1 MHNKFHLSTYS
12 RLLVCIRSQYTIF
25 LTRNCVN
32 GHCINGTC
40 VCNTCWIGK
49 TCEERVHRI
58 PKFTQTVFTFETKFS
73 NWINGSL
80 IGSLSLSDENSSL
93 ASCGS
98 VQFNI
103 VVGSN
108 YLPVAIDGTTGILKV
123 IESDYETMKNN
134 HTITF
139 QVTVRNANTSLN
151 ISDDATVNILFDEE
165 YSDEER
171 GSEIT
176 AVKRGVI
183 VPPNTINVTF
193 SRVYIQD
200 NPNYCLFDTW
210 FIDSVIVLTPGNN
223 SLIMKFS
230 GPSLNN
236 VYYGYIQYL
245 FAYYNGSNIANDYP
259 VKFSNLTYL
268 NNNSSSS
275 EFTMTSQ
282 ISVSSAPAN
291 DSNDFSI
298 RMRFQVGLFPQMSIP
313 PIGTN
318 LTVRMEALLTPKITV
333 DIPMR
338 VSSHCPIQYDSVNF
352 TKCPP
357 QVEVGGVYE
366 YSVDYFISRPI
377 GDYVFT
383 FTTDEFSASI
393 GHISLTLPTT
403 FSTYPEGYKIDTQ
416 QFVGYNFV
424 LTTIGYVSVSNL
436 QNPGVYDTTL
446 PMMNRSVR
454 LTVFIQIYR
463 PSLVSVKFEAK
474 ISPLG
479 KNSTVNFCESQLIAF
494 AGPNLAAKSNLT
506 SKDTSVV
513 NQAEKLQFFNLQLS
527 ILPSTTA
534 RYSIYITNTGK
545 LNTEQCSVD
554 YLLTENN
561 STKKI
566 RLITEYTVFQ
576 GRRTTGTTTI
586 GIFRNN
592 NPWNV
597 FYNFQIGVKLLYDTT
612 YVLGDTIQTYVQ
624 MFSGSSTVCS
634 FVVTLPIA
642 SMEKPTPTTPVSK
655 TPVVTIEKVEPRNS
669 QPTVNFSTIVEVRVK
684 FVEDFVYMPITFQ
697 LQVNSNEA
705 IIIRQSIQTI
715 GYLLKTVAPVNYYS
729 SVKPNLAR
737 LQINSVYFNESCTDA
752 QCDIAMRYSIIPIT
766 TKPLIITSTF
776 TSGVSSFTKT
786 LTITPRDNYSTVL
799 SSSQVLGVDL
809 ISIDS
814 KTIKNQVIPNY
825 MTSLKLTLTLKPNVW
840 QSIYFQLYAPGAYQ
854 EYILV
859 KPIMLS
865 QSTSLPYVSS
875 VSDSLENM
883 VYISIDKAYYEGIA
897 TDQTISAVNQLTYY
911 IPMFT
916 ANSVRPLVNF
926 TYNLTV
932 NSISIFGNFIFT
944 TTTPAAFTTT
954 FISTWTLNYPSAT
967 DVYKQMCTG
976 GPFEFILTMC
986 PVERRCSFFTYWINR
1001 IVNGIAALNVTKVAV
1016 YKLFSDVRLSTS
1028 FSLNLTSERSYVR
1041 VDYGPSC
1048 LINQDYY
1055 CTQFKHTLYVTG
1067 DCNVT
1072 TTINYAFPTFV
1083 NISGSTKNFTGQTLV
1098 LSPIPSF
1105 PIYTDIMIE
1114 VSPSSVTLQPGQI
1127 TTINVKYI
1135 FPLNSTYLKS
1145 TIQISGTGSN
1155 NTNESIIT
1163 ITDFRINLGSN
1174 LFYTTTAYSS
1184 NYLST
1189 YPTDQNDQLLIYF
1202 ENITNIGTVSVPL
1215 MRNTLSLSVDI
1226 RLSDSKI
1233 VENGTVWPLQITGR
1247 FNAVTNISKISVYC
1261 VRTGSEKPSIHVVLS
1276 QLSSFTFSD
1285 YPDRDVVYLQTTV
1298 QMMNGTG
1305 LECERQSII
1314 FYLSPEI
1321 KSIIVVNQTGNI
1333 DNVTLKT
1340 PLNPVSKSVQFIAGR
1355 LYFGA
1360 KYEVIF
1366 SLKFNPSLSTT
1377 IVKYPV
1383 LVEIVCKP
1391 YERGS
1396 PVVNS
1401 CAKQRFYKF
1410 KSHLRVQLDYT
1421 YPPNLPHYVAMRNP
1435 LVQLPDRQA
1444 NTFLN
1449 VGDLLFYCARAFS
1462 MKGSLDLVRRC
1473 FKIGKLPERIW
1484 FDVGPYVEQ
1493 IIAYTNPLGILF
1505 GLGANGGGVMMSKD
1519 LGKTWISIN
1528 SFMYQRT
1535 LNTSTEIITASV
1547 IPWIS
1552 FTGSI
1557 DNTLSKSFCKMRV
1570 AKQWDVCINAI
1581 YANELLLA
1589 DWTNTCPN
1597 IKPF

>member
-1 MHNKFHLSTYS
+1 
-12 RLLVCIRSQYTIF
+12 
-25 LTRNCVN
+25 
-32 GHCINGTC
+32 
-40 VCNTCWIGK
+40 
-49 TCEERVHRI
+49 
-58 PKFTQTVFTFETKFS
+58 
-73 NWINGSL
+73 
-80 IGSLSLSDENSSL
+80 
-93 ASCGS
+93 
-98 VQFNI
+98 
-103 VVGSN
+103 
-108 YLPVAIDGTTGILKV
+108 
-123 IESDYETMKNN
+123 
-134 HTITF
+134 
-139 QVTVRNANTSLN
+139 
-151 ISDDATVNILFDEE
+151 
-165 YSDEER
+165 
-171 GSEIT
+171 
-176 AVKRGVI
+176 
-183 VPPNTINVTF
+183 
-193 SRVYIQD
+193 
-200 NPNYCLFDTW
+200 
-210 FIDSVIVLTPGNN
+210 
-223 SLIMKFS
+223 
-230 GPSLNN
+230 
-236 VYYGYIQYL
+236 
-245 FAYYNGSNIANDYP
+245 
-259 VKFSNLTYL
+259 
-268 NNNSSSS
+268 
-275 EFTMTSQ
+275 
-282 ISVSSAPAN
+282 
-291 DSNDFSI
+291 
-298 RMRFQVGLFPQMSIP
+298 
-313 PIGTN
+313 
-318 LTVRMEALLTPKITV
+318 
-333 DIPMR
+333 
-338 VSSHCPIQYDSVNF
+338 
-352 TKCPP
+352 
-357 QVEVGGVYE
+357 
-366 YSVDYFISRPI
+366 
-377 GDYVFT
+377 
-383 FTTDEFSASI
+383 
-393 GHISLTLPTT
+393 
-403 FSTYPEGYKIDTQ
+403 
-416 QFVGYNFV
+416 
-424 LTTIGYVSVSNL
+424 
-436 QNPGVYDTTL
+436 
-446 PMMNRSVR
+446 
-454 LTVFIQIYR
+454 
-463 PSLVSVKFEAK
+463 
-474 ISPLG
+474 
-479 KNSTVNFCESQLIAF
+479 
-494 AGPNLAAKSNLT
+494 
-506 SKDTSVV
+506 
-513 NQAEKLQFFNLQLS
+513 
-527 ILPSTTA
+527 
-534 RYSIYITNTGK
+534 
-545 LNTEQCSVD
+545 
-554 YLLTENN
+554 
-561 STKKI
+561 
-566 RLITEYTVFQ
+566 
-576 GRRTTGTTTI
+576 
-586 GIFRNN
+586 
-592 NPWNV
+592 
-597 FYNFQIGVKLLYDTT
+597 
-612 YVLGDTIQTYVQ
+612 
-624 MFSGSSTVCS
+624 
-634 FVVTLPIA
+634 
-642 SMEKPTPTTPVSK
+642 
-655 TPVVTIEKVEPRNS
+655 
-669 QPTVNFSTIVEVRVK
+669 
-684 FVEDFVYMPITFQ
+684 
-697 LQVNSNEA
+697 
-705 IIIRQSIQTI
+705 
-715 GYLLKTVAPVNYYS
+715 
-729 SVKPNLAR
+729 
-737 LQINSVYFNESCTDA
+737 
-752 QCDIAMRYSIIPIT
+752 
-766 TKPLIITSTF
+766 
-776 TSGVSSFTKT
+776 
-786 LTITPRDNYSTVL
+786 
-799 SSSQVLGVDL
+799 
-809 ISIDS
+809 
-814 KTIKNQVIPNY
+814 

-840 QSIYFQLYAPGAYQ
+840 QTIYFQLYAPGAYQ

-883 VYISIDKAYYEGIA
+883 VYISIDKAYYEGIT
-897 TDQTISAVNQLTYY
+897 TDQTTSAVNQLTYY

-954 FISTWTLNYPSAT
+954 LTNTWTLISPSAT

-976 GPFEFILTMC
+976 GPFEFTLNMC
-986 PVERRCSFFTYWINR
+986 PVERRCSFYTYWINR
-1001 IVNGIAALNVTKVAV
+1001 IFNGIAALNVTKVNV
-1016 YKLFSDVRLSTS
+1016 QHVNPDVWLSTS
-1028 FSLNLTSERSYVR
+1028 FSLNLTSESSYVR

-1048 LINQDYY
+1048 LINQYLY
-1055 CTQFKHTLYVTG
+1055 CTQFKHTLYLMG

-1083 NISGSTKNFTGQTLV
+1083 NVSGSTKNFTGQTLV

-1114 VSPSSVTLQPGQI
+1114 VSPTSVTLQPGQI

-1155 NTNESIIT
+1155 NTNESVIT
-1163 ITDFRINLGSN
+1163 IADFKISLGSN

-1202 ENITNIGTVSVPL
+1202 ENIINIGTVSVPI

-1226 RLSDSKI
+1226 QLSDSKI

-1247 FNAVTNISKISVYC
+1247 FNAVTNISKISVSC
-1261 VRTGSEKPSIHVVLS
+1261 VRTGSEKPSIQVVLS

-1321 KSIIVVNQTGNI
+1321 KSISVVNQTGNI

-1340 PLNPVSKSVQFIAGR
+1340 PLNPVTKSVQFIAGR

-1366 SLKFNPSLSTT
+1366 SLKFNPSRSTT
-1377 IVKYPV
+1377 IVKYPI

-1570 AKQWDVCINAI
+1570 AKQWDVHRIPKFTQTVFTFEIKFSNWINGSLIGSLSLSDENSSLASCGSVRFNIVPGSNYLPVAI
-1581 YANELLLA
+1581 DGTAGILKIIESDYETMKNNHTITFQVTVRNANTSLNISDDATVNILIDENYSDEETESEITAVKRGVILPPNTINVTFSRVYIQDNPNYCLFDTWFIDSPSSFLMTSQILVSSDPADDEKNVSIRMRFKTGLFPEMTPPPMGTSLVVTTEALLTPKITVDFSMVVSSNCPTQYDAVNFIKCPQSVNYGGVYDYSVNFFISRPIGDYTFTFSTDQYSASIGHISLTLSPTFATYPEGYKINTEEFVTSNAVLTTFGYVRLISEYTISNSRRSGSSTLLGIFENKNARNITYNFVFGIKLRYDTSYVTGDVIQIQFTLSTDTLA
-1589 DWTNTCPN
+1589 VNTQNVVFSINSMVQPPSIIPPSKVPTLTIEKIEPRNSQPLVNFTTIVECRAKFFEDLVYTPVTLVIQVNPAYGIIIRQN
-1597 IKPF
+1597 IQTVGYLLKTMAPVSPSYITKP

>member
-1 MHNKFHLSTYS
+1 
-12 RLLVCIRSQYTIF
+12 
-25 LTRNCVN
+25 
-32 GHCINGTC
+32 
-40 VCNTCWIGK
+40 
-49 TCEERVHRI
+49 
-58 PKFTQTVFTFETKFS
+58 
-73 NWINGSL
+73 
-80 IGSLSLSDENSSL
+80 
-93 ASCGS
+93 
-98 VQFNI
+98 
-103 VVGSN
+103 
-108 YLPVAIDGTTGILKV
+108 
-123 IESDYETMKNN
+123 
-134 HTITF
+134 
-139 QVTVRNANTSLN
+139 
-151 ISDDATVNILFDEE
+151 
-165 YSDEER
+165 
-171 GSEIT
+171 
-176 AVKRGVI
+176 
-183 VPPNTINVTF
+183 
-193 SRVYIQD
+193 
-200 NPNYCLFDTW
+200 
-210 FIDSVIVLTPGNN
+210 
-223 SLIMKFS
+223 
-230 GPSLNN
+230 
-236 VYYGYIQYL
+236 
-245 FAYYNGSNIANDYP
+245 
-259 VKFSNLTYL
+259 
-268 NNNSSSS
+268 
-275 EFTMTSQ
+275 
-282 ISVSSAPAN
+282 
-291 DSNDFSI
+291 
-298 RMRFQVGLFPQMSIP
+298 
-313 PIGTN
+313 
-318 LTVRMEALLTPKITV
+318 
-333 DIPMR
+333 
-338 VSSHCPIQYDSVNF
+338 
-352 TKCPP
+352 
-357 QVEVGGVYE
+357 
-366 YSVDYFISRPI
+366 
-377 GDYVFT
+377 
-383 FTTDEFSASI
+383 
-393 GHISLTLPTT
+393 
-403 FSTYPEGYKIDTQ
+403 
-416 QFVGYNFV
+416 
-424 LTTIGYVSVSNL
+424 
-436 QNPGVYDTTL
+436 
-446 PMMNRSVR
+446 
-454 LTVFIQIYR
+454 
-463 PSLVSVKFEAK
+463 
-474 ISPLG
+474 
-479 KNSTVNFCESQLIAF
+479 
-494 AGPNLAAKSNLT
+494 
-506 SKDTSVV
+506 
-513 NQAEKLQFFNLQLS
+513 
-527 ILPSTTA
+527 
-534 RYSIYITNTGK
+534 
-545 LNTEQCSVD
+545 
-554 YLLTENN
+554 
-561 STKKI
+561 
-566 RLITEYTVFQ
+566 
-576 GRRTTGTTTI
+576 
-586 GIFRNN
+586 
-592 NPWNV
+592 
-597 FYNFQIGVKLLYDTT
+597 
-612 YVLGDTIQTYVQ
+612 
-624 MFSGSSTVCS
+624 
-634 FVVTLPIA
+634 
-642 SMEKPTPTTPVSK
+642 
-655 TPVVTIEKVEPRNS
+655 
-669 QPTVNFSTIVEVRVK
+669 
-684 FVEDFVYMPITFQ
+684 MPITFQ

-944 TTTPAAFTTT
+944 TTTPA
-954 FISTWTLNYPSAT
+954 
-967 DVYKQMCTG
+967 
-976 GPFEFILTMC
+976 
-986 PVERRCSFFTYWINR
+986 
-1001 IVNGIAALNVTKVAV
+1001 
-1016 YKLFSDVRLSTS
+1016 
-1028 FSLNLTSERSYVR
+1028 
-1041 VDYGPSC
+1041 
-1048 LINQDYY
+1048 
-1055 CTQFKHTLYVTG
+1055 TQFKHTLYVMG

-1098 LSPIPSF
+1098 LRPIPSF

-1145 TIQISGTGSN
+1145 TIQISETGSY

-1163 ITDFRINLGSN
+1163 VVDFRINLGSN

-1377 IVKYPV
+1377 IVKYPI

-1421 YPPNLPHYVAMRNP
+1421 YPYSLPHYVAMRNP

-1462 MKGSLDLVRRC
+1462 IKGSLDLVRRC

-1484 FDVGPYVEQ
+1484 FDVGPSVEQ

-1528 SFMYQRT
+1528 PFMYQRT

-1552 FTGSI
+1552 STGSI
-1557 DNTLSKSFCKMRV
+1557 DNTVSESFCKMRV
-1570 AKQWDVCINAI
+1570 ANQWNGVYDTTLPMMNRSVRLTVFIQMYKPSLVSVLFEAKISPLGKNSTVNFC
-1581 YANELLLA
+1581 ESQV
-1589 DWTNTCPN
+1589 
-1597 IKPF
+1597 KPFAGPNLVANNVLTLKDTSVVNQAEKLQFFNLQLSILPSARALYSVYITYTGKIKAEPCSVDYLLTENNSTKKVSKTPVVTIEKVEPRNSQPTVNFSTIVEVRVKFVEDFVYMPITFQLQVNSNEAIIIRQKIQTVGYLLKAVALVGYDFSVKP

>member
-1 MHNKFHLSTYS
+1 MIEVSPSSVTLQPGQITTINVKYIFPLNSTYLKSTIQISGTGSNNTNESIITIEDFKISLGSNLFYTTTAYSSNYLSTYPTDQNDQ
-12 RLLVCIRSQYTIF
+12 LLIYFENITNIGTVSVP
-25 LTRNCVN
+25 LMRN
-32 GHCINGTC
+32 T
-40 VCNTCWIGK
+40 
-49 TCEERVHRI
+49 
-58 PKFTQTVFTFETKFS
+58 
-73 NWINGSL
+73 
-80 IGSLSLSDENSSL
+80 LSLSVDIQLSDSKIVENGTVWPLQITGRFNVVTNISKISVSCVRTGSEKPSIQVVLSQLSSFTFSDYPDRDVVYL
-93 ASCGS
+93 QTTVQMMNGTGLECERQSIIFYLSPEIKSISVVNQTGNIDNVTLKTPLNPVTKS
-98 VQFNI
+98 VQFI
-103 VVGSN
+103 
-108 YLPVAIDGTTGILKV
+108 
-123 IESDYETMKNN
+123 
-134 HTITF
+134 
-139 QVTVRNANTSLN
+139 
-151 ISDDATVNILFDEE
+151 
-165 YSDEER
+165 
-171 GSEIT
+171 
-176 AVKRGVI
+176 GVI
-183 VPPNTINVTF
+183 LPPNTIDVTF

-210 FIDSVIVLTPGNN
+210 FIDSVIVLPPGNN

-245 FAYYNGSNIANDYP
+245 FAYYNGSNIANNYP

-268 NNNSSSS
+268 DNNSSSS

-333 DIPMR
+333 DIPMS
-338 VSSHCPIQYDSVNF
+338 VSSNCPIQYDSVNF

-357 QVEVGGVYE
+357 QVEV
-366 YSVDYFISRPI
+366 
-377 GDYVFT
+377 
-383 FTTDEFSASI
+383 
-393 GHISLTLPTT
+393 
-403 FSTYPEGYKIDTQ
+403 
-416 QFVGYNFV
+416 
-424 LTTIGYVSVSNL
+424 
-436 QNPGVYDTTL
+436 GVYDTTL

-494 AGPNLAAKSNLT
+494 AGPNLVANNVLT
-506 SKDTSVV
+506 LKDTSVV

-534 RYSIYITNTGK
+534 LYSIYLANTGK
-545 LNTEQCSVD
+545 LKTEQCSVD

-561 STKKI
+561 STKK
-566 RLITEYTVFQ
+566 
-576 GRRTTGTTTI
+576 
-586 GIFRNN
+586 
-592 NPWNV
+592 
-597 FYNFQIGVKLLYDTT
+597 
-612 YVLGDTIQTYVQ
+612 
-624 MFSGSSTVCS
+624 
-634 FVVTLPIA
+634 
-642 SMEKPTPTTPVSK
+642 VSK

-684 FVEDFVYMPITFQ
+684 FVKDFVYMPITFQ
-697 LQVNSNEA
+697 LQVDSNEA

-715 GYLLKTVAPVNYYS
+715 GYLLKGVALVAYDF

-776 TSGVSSFTKT
+776 TSGVSNFTKT

-799 SSSQVLGVDL
+799 SSSQAPGVDL

-814 KTIKNQVIPNY
+814 KTVRNQVIPNY
-825 MTSLKLTLTLKPNVW
+825 LTSLKLTLTLKPNVW

-875 VSDSLENM
+875 VSNSLENM

-897 TDQTISAVNQLTYY
+897 TDQTTSAANQLTYY

-932 NSISIFGNFIFT
+932 NSISIFGNFIFI
-944 TTTPAAFTTT
+944 TTTPAGFTTT
-954 FISTWTLNYPSAT
+954 LTNTWTLNYPST
-967 DVYKQMCTG
+967 MDGYKQMCTG
-976 GPFEFILTMC
+976 GPFQFMLSMC
-986 PVERRCSFFTYWINR
+986 PIERRCSFYTYWINR
-1001 IVNGIAALNVTKVAV
+1001 IVNGSAALNITKVIV
-1016 YKLFSDVRLSTS
+1016 QQVDPDVWLSTS

-1041 VDYGPSC
+1041 VDYGPLC
-1048 LINQDYY
+1048 TINQNSY
-1055 CTQFKHTLYVTG
+1055 CTQFKHTLYLMG

-1072 TTINYAFPTFV
+1072 TTIKYTFPTFV
-1083 NISGSTKNFTGQTLV
+1083 NISGSTKNFTAQTLV

-1105 PIYTDIMIE
+1105 PIYTKIMIE

-1163 ITDFRINLGSN
+1163 IEDFKISLGSN

-1226 RLSDSKI
+1226 QLSDSKI

-1247 FNAVTNISKISVYC
+1247 FNAVTNISKISVSC
-1261 VRTGSEKPSIHVVLS
+1261 VRTGSEKPSIQVVLS

-1321 KSIIVVNQTGNI
+1321 KSISVVNQTGNI

-1340 PLNPVSKSVQFIAGR
+1340 PLNPVTKSVQFIAGR

-1366 SLKFNPSLSTT
+1366 SLKFNPSRSTT
-1377 IVKYPV
+1377 IVKYPI

-1396 PVVNS
+1396 PVVDS

-1410 KSHLRVQLDYT
+1410 KSHLRIQLDYT

-1484 FDVGPYVEQ
+1484 FDVGPSVEQ

-1552 FTGSI
+1552 STGSI
-1557 DNTLSKSFCKMRV
+1557 DNTLSESFCKMRV
-1570 AKQWDVCINAI
+1570 ANQWNVCINAI
-1581 YANELLLA
+1581 YASQLLLA

-1597 IKPF
+1597 TKPF